1 VAATAPVNT
10 RLAQNVVECYRE
22 LPGIRVAL
30 IAGSVARGIAD
41 ESSDLDLYL
50 YWDRVDR
57 DLLGDS
63 NRLTPLSSERLFAV
77 PTDTGIFEKHRVNG
91 RMIDVESV
99 EIAVIDD
106 VIAQIDRG
114 GAMSPAVEKTVAG
127 LIDGVA
133 LIGQEELASWQMRLR
148 YSDDLARAQVK
159 SHVSGLLPPTPLYKV
174 TLARGDALSFS
185 ARLSAVLL
193 HAVGLVAAAN
203 RAFVAVTVPKWLPW
217 QIGRMEVTPPD
228 MAERIN
234 AALLYPSPAA
244 MRDLDDLIREV
255 LDLVDASVPG
265 ADTSVGR
272 FILSL
277 G

>member
-10 RLAQNVVECYRE
+10 KLAQNVVQCYRD

-50 YWDRVDR
+50 YWERVDR
-57 DLLGDS
+57 HLLRDS
-63 NRLTPLSSERLFAV
+63 NRLTPLGTERLFAV
-77 PTDTGIFEKHRVNG
+77 PTDTGMFEKHRLNG
-91 RMIDVESV
+91 RMIDVVSI

-106 VIAQIDRG
+106 VIGQIDRG
-114 GAMSPAVEKTVAG
+114 EAMSATVEKTVAG

-133 LIGQEELASWQMRLR
+133 LIGPEELASWQTRLR
-148 YSDDLARAQVK
+148 YSDDLARAQVNA
-159 SHVSGLLPPTPLYKV
+159 HVGGLLPATPLYKV

-203 RAFVAVTVPKWLPW
+203 RAFVAVAEPKWLPW
-217 QIGRMEVTPPD
+217 QIGRMEVAPPH

-234 AALLYPSPAA
+234 AALIRPSPAA
-244 MRDLDDLIREV
+244 MRDVDDLLREV
-255 LDLVDASVPG
+255 LDLVDASVRG